1 MNVKEIHTIYF
12 VGVGGIGMSALARY
26 FLAQK
31 IRVWGYDK
39 TPSNLTNQLENEG
52 VRVFFNED
60 LTSIKELEQSN
71 TLVVYTPAVKSEN
84 KVLNYFKANDFKLF
98 KRSEILGMISSTYKT
113 LAVAGTHGK
122 TTTSCLLAHALQDS
136 DVPVNAFLGGISRD
150 FNSNLVLS
158 ENAKYFVTEADEYDR
173 SFLKLSPDIAIITSL
188 DADHLDIY
196 GSADEMVKN
205 YQDFVKK
212 IRPGGILIT
221 KEAFLPYLSFRDDI
235 KVITY
240 GLNGT
245 EDYSLQSLEVKDAKY
260 HFDVKCFNNKLQNIA
275 LGLAGKHNVENAI
288 AVIAVADQ
296 LEVDSDKLINA
307 LASFKGVQRRFD
319 VHFSTKNLVYIDD
332 YAHHP
337 SELDAC
343 IQSVRELYPNKKI
356 TAVFQPH
363 LFSRTRDFM
372 DDFAKSLSQ
381 VDDLILLEIYPA
393 REEAIEGISSS
404 ALLNMIEL
412 DKKEVCTKEEL
423 LDRLKY
429 KDLEVLLTV
438 GAGDIDRF
446 VEPINNWLKGE

>member
-1 MNVKEIHTIYF
+1 MNVKELHTIYF

-26 FLAQK
+26 FLAQN

-39 TPSNLTNQLENEG
+39 TPSKLTQQLEAEG
-52 VRVFFNED
+52 VRIFFDVD
-60 LTSIKELEQSN
+60 LSEVKQLQPSN
-71 TLVVYTPAVKSEN
+71 TMVVYTPAVKLEN
-84 KVLNYFKANDFKLF
+84 SLLNYFKTNDFKLF
-98 KRSEILGMISSTYKT
+98 KRSEILGMISSTFKT

-122 TTTSCLLAHALQDS
+122 TTTSCLLAHVLNDS
-136 DVPVNAFLGGISRD
+136 EVSINAFLGGISRD
-150 FNSNLVLS
+150 FNSNLVLN

-196 GSADEMVKN
+196 GSADEMIKN
-205 YQDFVKK
+205 YQDFVKR

-221 KEAFLPYLSFRDDI
+221 KEKLLSDLNFRDDI
-235 KVITY
+235 QLLTY

-245 EDYSLQSLEVKDAKY
+245 EDYSLQELKVQDSKY
-260 HFDVKCFNNKLQNIA
+260 QFDVKCPNNQFQHIL

-296 LEVDSDKLINA
+296 LQVDKNKIIQA

-319 VHFSTKNLVYIDD
+319 VHFSNQKIVYIDD

-343 IQSVRELYPNKKI
+343 ILSVRELYPNKKI

-363 LFSRTRDFM
+363 LYSRTRDFM
-372 DDFAKSLSQ
+372 DEFAKSLSK

-393 REEAIEGISSS
+393 REEAIEGITS
-404 ALLNMIEL
+404 AALVKMIDL
-412 DKKEVCTKEEL
+412 KNKEICTKEEL
-423 LDRLKY
+423 LNRLQQ
-429 KDLEVLLTV
+429 KDLEVLLTI